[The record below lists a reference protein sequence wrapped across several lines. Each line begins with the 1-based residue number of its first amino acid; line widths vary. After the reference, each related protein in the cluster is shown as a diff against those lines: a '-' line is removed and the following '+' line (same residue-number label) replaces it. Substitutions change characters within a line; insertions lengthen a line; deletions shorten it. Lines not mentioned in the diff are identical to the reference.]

1 MMAVKFIASEVFQG
15 LRRNL
20 SMTLAMII
28 TTAVAL
34 GMLGA
39 GVLVVMTASASQDKY
54 DYLNEFRVY
63 VDRSISIEDPDC
75 TGECADIREALESTG
90 GVATVEYKNPTQ
102 TYDEFVDL
110 FSSTDPVLVESTS
123 PDALGSR
130 FTLTLTDPTRA
141 EEVALS
147 LSEVSGI
154 EVVQGQGELVER
166 VFSILDGIRNAAF
179 AIAVVQLVATIL
191 LIANMTQIAAF
202 TRRTAVGIMRL
213 VGASRTYTDLPFI
226 LEAVFAAVVGSVLA
240 VGGLLGAK
248 SIFLDRILAEAYRA
262 NLIERIT
269 TADVLLMAPV
279 LIVAGGVVSAL
290 TAWVTLRLL
299 VKD

>member
-1 MMAVKFIASEVFQG
+1 MTALRFIASEVAQG

-39 GVLVVMTASASQDKY
+39 GVLVVMTASASQAKY

-63 VDRSISIEDPDC
+63 VDRSISVEDPDC
-75 TGECADIREALESTG
+75 TGECATIRSQIEATE
-90 GVATVEYKNPTQ
+90 GVDSVEYKNPEE
-102 TYDEFVDL
+102 TYAEFVDL

-130 FTLTLTDPTRA
+130 FTLTLSDPTRA
-141 EEVALS
+141 EEVSAS
-147 LSEVSGI
+147 LSEVGGI
-154 EVVQGQGELVER
+154 EVVQSQGELVGR

-179 AIAVVQLVATIL
+179 TIAVVQLIATVL

-213 VGASRTYTDLPFI
+213 VGASRLYTELPFV
-226 LEAVFAAVVGSVLA
+226 LEAVVASLVGSVLA
-240 VGGLLGAK
+240 IGGLLGAK
-248 SIFLDRILAEAYRA
+248 TVFLDKVLAEAYRA

-269 TADVLLMAPV
+269 TADILLMSPAIV
-279 LIVAGGVVSAL
+279 VAGVVVSAV
-290 TAWVTLRLL
+290 TAWVTLR
-299 VKD
+299 VSVRH

>member
-1 MMAVKFIASEVFQG
+1 MAATFVASEVGQG

-39 GVLVVMTASASQDKY
+39 GLLVAMTASASQDKY

-63 VDRSISIEDPDC
+63 VDRSISLEDPDC
-75 TGECADIREALESTG
+75 AAECGRILQRLETTP
-90 GVATVEYKNPTQ
+90 GVASVEYKNPEQ
-102 TYDEFVDL
+102 TYAEFVDL

-141 EEVALS
+141 EAVARDLAEVD
-147 LSEVSGI
+147 GI
-154 EVVQGQGELVER
+154 EIVQGQGELVER
-166 VFSILDGIRNAAF
+166 VFSVLDGVRNAAF
-179 AIAVVQLVATIL
+179 AIAVVQLLATVL

-202 TRRTAVGIMRL
+202 TRRTALGIMRL
-213 VGASRTYTDLPFI
+213 VGASRWYTELPFV
-226 LEAVFAAVVGSVLA
+226 LEAVIAAVAGALLA
-240 VGGLLGAK
+240 VGGLLVAK
-248 SIFLDRILAEAYRA
+248 NVFLDRVLAEAYRA
-262 NLIERIT
+262 NLVERIT
-269 TADVLLMAPV
+269 TPDILLLAPGLV
-279 LIVAGGVVSAL
+279 VAGAVVSAL
-290 TAWVTLRLL
+290 TAWITLRLT
-299 VKD
+299 VRH

>member
-1 MMAVKFIASEVFQG
+1 MAAGFVASEVGQG

-39 GVLVVMTASASQDKY
+39 GLLVAMTASASQGKY

-63 VDRSISIEDPDC
+63 VDRSISLEDPDC
-75 TGECADIREALESTG
+75 AAECGRILQRLETTP
-90 GVATVEYKNPTQ
+90 GVASVEYKNPEE
-102 TYDEFVDL
+102 TYAEFVDL

-141 EEVALS
+141 EAVARDLAEVD
-147 LSEVSGI
+147 GI
-154 EVVQGQGELVER
+154 EIVQGQGELVER
-166 VFSILDGIRNAAF
+166 VFSVLDGVRNAAF
-179 AIAVVQLVATIL
+179 AIAVVQLLATVL

-202 TRRTAVGIMRL
+202 TRRTALGIMRL
-213 VGASRTYTDLPFI
+213 VGASRWYTELPFV
-226 LEAVFAAVVGSVLA
+226 LEAVIAAVAGALLA
-240 VGGLLGAK
+240 VGGLLVAK
-248 SIFLDRILAEAYRA
+248 NVFLDRVLAEAYRA
-262 NLIERIT
+262 NLVERIT
-269 TADVLLMAPV
+269 TPDILLLAPGLV
-279 LIVAGGVVSAL
+279 VAGAVVSAL
-290 TAWVTLRLL
+290 TAWITLRLT
-299 VKD
+299 VRH

>member
-1 MMAVKFIASEVFQG
+1 MAATFIASEVAQG

-39 GVLVVMTASASQDKY
+39 GVLVVMTASASQAKY

-63 VDRSISIEDPDC
+63 VDRSISVVDPDC
-75 TGECADIREALESTG
+75 AADCAAIRSELEATD
-90 GVATVEYKNPTQ
+90 GVASVEYKNPDE
-102 TYDEFVDL
+102 TYAEFVEL

-130 FTLTLTDPTRA
+130 FTLTLSDPTRA
-141 EEVALS
+141 EAVSSS
-147 LSEVSGI
+147 LAEIEGI
-154 EVVQGQGELVER
+154 EVVQAQGELVGR

-179 AIAVVQLVATIL
+179 TIAVVQLIATIL

-213 VGASRTYTDLPFI
+213 VGASRVYTELPFV
-226 LEAVFAAVVGSVLA
+226 LEAVIASLVGSVLA
-240 VGGLLGAK
+240 IGGLLGAK
-248 SIFLDRILAEAYRA
+248 TVFLDKVLAEAYRA

-269 TADVLLMAPV
+269 TADILLMAPV
-279 LIVAGGVVSAL
+279 LVVAGVVVSAV
-290 TAWVTLRLL
+290 TAWVTLR
-299 VKD
+299 VSVRH

>member
-1 MMAVKFIASEVFQG
+1 MAVKFIASEVAQG

-75 TGECADIREALESTG
+75 SGECAGIRDALESTE
-90 GVATVEYKNPTQ
+90 GVATVEYKNPDE
-102 TYDEFVDL
+102 TYEEFVEL

-130 FTLTLTDPTRA
+130 FTLTLADPTRA
-141 EEVALS
+141 EAVALS
-147 LSEVSGI
+147 LTEVAGI

-166 VFSILDGIRNAAF
+166 VFSVLDGIRNAAF
-179 AIAVVQLVATIL
+179 AIAVVQLVATVL

-213 VGASRTYTDLPFI
+213 VGASRWYTELPFV

-240 VGGLLGAK
+240 AGGLLAAK
-248 SIFLDRILAEAYRA
+248 SVFLDRILAEAYRA

-269 TADVLLMAPV
+269 TSDILLLTPV
-279 LIVAGGVVSAL
+279 LVVAGAAVSAL

>member
-1 MMAVKFIASEVFQG
+1 MALKFIASEVGQG

-39 GVLVVMTASASQDKY
+39 GLLVAMTATASQAKY

-63 VDRSISIEDPDC
+63 VDRSISVEDPDC
-75 TGECADIREALESTG
+75 VDRCDSIRDQLEATD
-90 GVATVEYKNPTQ
+90 GVASVEYKNPDE
-102 TYDEFVDL
+102 TYEEFVEL

-130 FTLTLTDPTRA
+130 FTIILGDPTRA
-141 EEVALS
+141 EAVAEELR
-147 LSEVSGI
+147 EVSGI
-154 EVVQGQGELVER
+154 EVVHGQGELVER
-166 VFSILDGIRNAAF
+166 VFSVLDGVRNAAF
-179 AIAVVQLVATIL
+179 AVALVQLVATVL

-202 TRRTAVGIMRL
+202 TRRTALGIMRL
-213 VGASRTYTDLPFI
+213 VGASRWYTELPFV
-226 LEAVFAAVVGSVLA
+226 LEAVITAVAGAVLA
-240 VGGLLGAK
+240 VGGLLAAK
-248 SIFLDRILAEAYRA
+248 SVFLDRVLAEAYRA

-269 TADVLLMAPV
+269 TADILLLAPG
-279 LIVAGGVVSAL
+279 LIVAGAVVSAA
-290 TAWVTLRLL
+290 TAWVTLRLS
-299 VKD
+299 VRH

>member
-1 MMAVKFIASEVFQG
+1 MAATFVASEVGQG

-39 GVLVVMTASASQDKY
+39 GLLVAMTASASQGKY

-63 VDRSISIEDPDC
+63 VDRSISLEDPDC
-75 TGECADIREALESTG
+75 AAECGRILQRLETTP
-90 GVATVEYKNPTQ
+90 GVASVEYKNPEQ
-102 TYDEFVDL
+102 TYAEFVDL

-141 EEVALS
+141 EAVARDLAEVD
-147 LSEVSGI
+147 GI
-154 EVVQGQGELVER
+154 EIVQGQGELVER
-166 VFSILDGIRNAAF
+166 VFSVLDGVRNAAF
-179 AIAVVQLVATIL
+179 AIAVVQLLATVL

-202 TRRTAVGIMRL
+202 TRRTALGIMRL
-213 VGASRTYTDLPFI
+213 VGASRWYTELPFV
-226 LEAVFAAVVGSVLA
+226 LEAVIAAVAGALLA
-240 VGGLLGAK
+240 VGGLLVAK
-248 SIFLDRILAEAYRA
+248 NVFLDRVLAEAYRA
-262 NLIERIT
+262 NLVERIT
-269 TADVLLMAPV
+269 TPDILLLAPGLV
-279 LIVAGGVVSAL
+279 VAGAVVSAL
-290 TAWVTLRLL
+290 TAWITLRLT
-299 VKD
+299 VRH

>member
-1 MMAVKFIASEVFQG
+1 MMAAKFIASEVAQG

-39 GVLVVMTASASQDKY
+39 GVLVVMTASASQAKY

-63 VDRSISIEDPDC
+63 VDRSISAEDPGC
-75 TGECADIREALESTG
+75 EAECATIREELEATD
-90 GVATVEYKNPTQ
+90 GVASVEYKNPDE
-102 TYDEFVDL
+102 TYSEFVEL
-110 FSSTDPVLVESTS
+110 FASTDPVLVESTS

-130 FTLTLTDPTRA
+130 FTLTLADPTRA
-141 EEVALS
+141 ESVAASLAEV
-147 LSEVSGI
+147 EGI
-154 EVVQGQGELVER
+154 EVVQGQGELVGR

-179 AIAVVQLVATIL
+179 TIAVVQLLATVL

-213 VGASRTYTDLPFI
+213 VGASRLYTDLPFV
-226 LEAVFAAVVGSVLA
+226 LEAVVASLVGSVLA

-248 SIFLDRILAEAYRA
+248 SVFLDRVLAEAYRA

-269 TADVLLMAPV
+269 TSDILLLAPV
-279 LIVAGGVVSAL
+279 LVVAGAVVSAV
-290 TAWVTLRLL
+290 TAMVTLRLS
-299 VKD
+299 VRH

>member
-1 MMAVKFIASEVFQG
+1 MMAAKFIASEVAQG

-39 GVLVVMTASASQDKY
+39 GVLVVMTASASQAKY

-63 VDRSISIEDPDC
+63 VDRSISAEDPGC
-75 TGECADIREALESTG
+75 EAECATIREELEATD
-90 GVATVEYKNPTQ
+90 GVASVEYKNPDE
-102 TYDEFVDL
+102 TYSEFVEL
-110 FSSTDPVLVESTS
+110 FASTDPVLVESTS

-130 FTLTLTDPTRA
+130 FTLTLADPTRA
-141 EEVALS
+141 ESVAAS
-147 LSEVSGI
+147 LADLEGI
-154 EVVQGQGELVER
+154 EVVQGQGELVGR

-179 AIAVVQLVATIL
+179 TIAVVQLLATVL

-213 VGASRTYTDLPFI
+213 VGASRLYTDLPFV
-226 LEAVFAAVVGSVLA
+226 LEAVVASLIGSVLA

-248 SIFLDRILAEAYRA
+248 SIFLDRVLAEAYRA

-269 TADVLLMAPV
+269 TSDILLLAPV
-279 LIVAGGVVSAL
+279 LVVAGAVVSAV
-290 TAWVTLRLL
+290 TATVTLRLS
-299 VKD
+299 VRH

>member
-1 MMAVKFIASEVFQG
+1 MAATFVASEVGQG

-39 GVLVVMTASASQDKY
+39 GLLVAMTASASQDKY

-63 VDRSISIEDPDC
+63 VDRSISLEDPDC
-75 TGECADIREALESTG
+75 AAECGRILQRLETTP
-90 GVATVEYKNPTQ
+90 GVASVEYKNPEE
-102 TYDEFVDL
+102 TYAEFVEL

-141 EEVALS
+141 EAVARDLAEVD
-147 LSEVSGI
+147 GI
-154 EVVQGQGELVER
+154 EIVQGQGELVER
-166 VFSILDGIRNAAF
+166 VFSVLDGVRNAAF
-179 AIAVVQLVATIL
+179 AIAVVQLLATVL

-202 TRRTAVGIMRL
+202 TRRTALGIMRL
-213 VGASRTYTDLPFI
+213 VGASRWYTELPFV
-226 LEAVFAAVVGSVLA
+226 LEAVIAAVTGALLA
-240 VGGLLGAK
+240 VGGLLVAK
-248 SIFLDRILAEAYRA
+248 NVFLDRVLAEAYRA
-262 NLIERIT
+262 NLVERIT
-269 TADVLLMAPV
+269 TPDILLLAPGLV
-279 LIVAGGVVSAL
+279 VAGAVVSAL
-290 TAWVTLRLL
+290 TAWITLRLT
-299 VKD
+299 VRH

>member
-1 MMAVKFIASEVFQG
+1 MAVRFIASEVAQG

-39 GVLVVMTASASQDKY
+39 GVLVVMTASASQGKY

-63 VDRSISIEDPDC
+63 VDRSISMEDPEC
-75 TGECADIREALESTG
+75 TAECATIRSELESAE
-90 GVATVEYKNPTQ
+90 GVASVEYKNPDE
-102 TYDEFVDL
+102 TYEEFVEL

-130 FTLTLTDPTRA
+130 FTLTLSDPTRA
-141 EEVALS
+141 ESVSSNLAEV
-147 LSEVSGI
+147 EGI
-154 EVVQGQGELVER
+154 EVVQAQGELVGR

-179 AIAVVQLVATIL
+179 TIAVVQLVATVL

-213 VGASRTYTDLPFI
+213 VGASRLYTELPFV
-226 LEAVFAAVVGSVLA
+226 LEAVVASLLGSALA
-240 VGGLLGAK
+240 IGGLLGAK
-248 SIFLDRILAEAYRA
+248 TVFLDKVLVEAYRA

-269 TADVLLMAPV
+269 TADILLMAPV
-279 LIVAGGVVSAL
+279 LVVAGAVVSAA
-290 TAWVTLRLL
+290 TAWATLRLT
-299 VKD
+299 VRH

>member
-1 MMAVKFIASEVFQG
+1 MAAKFILSEVAQG

-39 GVLVVMTASASQDKY
+39 GVLVVMTASASQAKY

-63 VDRSISIEDPDC
+63 VDRSISVEDPDC
-75 TGECADIREALESTG
+75 TGECATIRSQIEATE
-90 GVATVEYKNPTQ
+90 GVDSVEYKNPEE
-102 TYDEFVDL
+102 TYAEFVDL

-130 FTLTLTDPTRA
+130 FTLTLSDPTRA
-141 EEVALS
+141 EDVSAS
-147 LSEVSGI
+147 LAEIGGI
-154 EVVQGQGELVER
+154 EVVQSQGELVGR

-179 AIAVVQLVATIL
+179 TIAVVQLIATVL

-213 VGASRTYTDLPFI
+213 VGASRLYTELPFV
-226 LEAVFAAVVGSVLA
+226 LEAVVASLVGSLLA
-240 VGGLLGAK
+240 IGGLLGAK
-248 SIFLDRILAEAYRA
+248 TVFLDKVLAEAYRA

-269 TADVLLMAPV
+269 TSDILLMGPV
-279 LIVAGGVVSAL
+279 LVVAGAVVSAV
-290 TAWVTLRLL
+290 TAWVTLR
-299 VKD
+299 VSVRH

>member
-1 MMAVKFIASEVFQG
+1 MAVRFLASEVAQG

-39 GVLVVMTASASQDKY
+39 GLLVAMTASASQAKY

-63 VDRSISIEDPDC
+63 VDRSTSVEDPDC
-75 TGECADIREALESTG
+75 EAGCADIRARLEETP
-90 GVATVEYKNPTQ
+90 GVASVEYRNPQ
-102 TYDEFVDL
+102 ETYSEFVEL
-110 FSSTDPVLVESTS
+110 FASTDPVLVESTS

-130 FTLTLTDPTRA
+130 FTLTLADPTRA
-141 EEVALS
+141 EAVALE
-147 LSEVSGI
+147 LTDVAGI

-166 VFSILDGIRNAAF
+166 VFSVLDGIRNAAF
-179 AIAVVQLVATIL
+179 AVALVQLVATIL

-213 VGASRTYTDLPFI
+213 VGASRWYTELPFV
-226 LEAVFAAVVGSVLA
+226 LEAVIAAVTGAALA
-240 VGGLLGAK
+240 VGGLLVAK
-248 SIFLDRILAEAYRA
+248 SVFLDRVLDEAYRA
-262 NLIERIT
+262 NLVERIT
-269 TADVLLMAPV
+269 TSDILLLAPGLV
-279 LIVAGGVVSAL
+279 VAGAVASAV
-290 TAWVTLRLL
+290 TAWVTLRLT
-299 VKD
+299 VRH

>member
-1 MMAVKFIASEVFQG
+1 MAVTFIASEVAQG

-39 GVLVVMTASASQDKY
+39 GVLVVITASASQDKY

-75 TGECADIREALESTG
+75 GAQCAVIRAELEATD
-90 GVATVEYKNPTQ
+90 GVATVEYKNPDE
-102 TYDEFVDL
+102 TYAEFVDL

-130 FTLTLTDPTRA
+130 FTLTLTDPTQA
-141 EEVALS
+141 ESVAKALA
-147 LSEVSGI
+147 EIEGI

-166 VFSILDGIRNAAF
+166 VFSILDGVRNAAF

-213 VGASRTYTDLPFI
+213 VGASRWYTDLPFI
-226 LEAVFAAVVGSVLA
+226 LEAVLAAVIGSALA

-248 SIFLDRILAEAYRA
+248 SVFLDRILAEAYRA

-269 TADVLLMAPV
+269 TTDILMLAPV
-279 LIVAGGVVSAL
+279 LLVAGAAISAL
-290 TAWVTLRLL
+290 TAWITLRLW

>member
-1 MMAVKFIASEVFQG
+1 MTALRFIASEVAQG

-39 GVLVVMTASASQDKY
+39 GVLVVMTASASQAKY

-63 VDRSISIEDPDC
+63 VDRSISVEDPDC
-75 TGECADIREALESTG
+75 TGECATIRSQIEATE
-90 GVATVEYKNPTQ
+90 GVDSVEYKNPEE
-102 TYDEFVDL
+102 TYAEFVDL

-130 FTLTLTDPTRA
+130 FTLTLSDPTRA
-141 EEVALS
+141 EEVSAS
-147 LSEVSGI
+147 LSEVGGI
-154 EVVQGQGELVER
+154 EVVQSQGELVGR

-179 AIAVVQLVATIL
+179 TIAVVQLIATVL

-213 VGASRTYTDLPFI
+213 VGASRLYTELPFV
-226 LEAVFAAVVGSVLA
+226 LEAVVASLVGSVLA
-240 VGGLLGAK
+240 IGGLLGAK
-248 SIFLDRILAEAYRA
+248 TVFLDKVLAEAYRA

-269 TADVLLMAPV
+269 TSDILLMGPV
-279 LIVAGGVVSAL
+279 LVVAGAVVSAV
-290 TAWVTLRLL
+290 TDWVTLR
-299 VKD
+299 VSVRH

>member
-1 MMAVKFIASEVFQG
+1 MAVPFVASEVGQG

-39 GVLVVMTASASQDKY
+39 GLLVAMTASASQAKY

-63 VDRSISIEDPDC
+63 VDRSISVEDPDC
-75 TGECADIREALESTG
+75 TAECGRIREQLQATP
-90 GVATVEYKNPTQ
+90 GVASVEYKNPQ
-102 TYDEFVDL
+102 ETYAEFVDL

-141 EEVALS
+141 EAVARDLAEVD
-147 LSEVSGI
+147 GI
-154 EVVQGQGELVER
+154 EIVQGQGELVER
-166 VFSILDGIRNAAF
+166 VFSVLDGVRNAAF
-179 AIAVVQLVATIL
+179 AIAVVQLLATVL

-202 TRRTAVGIMRL
+202 TRRTALGIMRL
-213 VGASRTYTDLPFI
+213 VGASRWYTELPFV
-226 LEAVFAAVVGSVLA
+226 LEAVIAAVTGALLA
-240 VGGLLGAK
+240 VGGLLVAK
-248 SIFLDRILAEAYRA
+248 NVFLDRVLAEAYRA
-262 NLIERIT
+262 NLVERIT
-269 TADVLLMAPV
+269 TPDILLLAPGLV
-279 LIVAGGVVSAL
+279 VAGAVVSAL
-290 TAWVTLRLL
+290 TAWITLRLT
-299 VKD
+299 VRH

>member
-1 MMAVKFIASEVFQG
+1 MAAKFILSEVAQG

-39 GVLVVMTASASQDKY
+39 GVLVVMTASASQAKY

-63 VDRSISIEDPDC
+63 VDRSVEDPDC
-75 TGECADIREALESTG
+75 TGECATIRSQIEATE
-90 GVATVEYKNPTQ
+90 GVDSVEYKNPEE
-102 TYDEFVDL
+102 TYAEFVDL

-130 FTLTLTDPTRA
+130 FTLTLSDPTRA
-141 EEVALS
+141 EEVSAS
-147 LSEVSGI
+147 LSEVGGI
-154 EVVQGQGELVER
+154 EVVQSQGELVGR

-179 AIAVVQLVATIL
+179 TIAVVQLIATVL

-213 VGASRTYTDLPFI
+213 VGASRLYTELPFV
-226 LEAVFAAVVGSVLA
+226 LEAVVASLVGSLLA
-240 VGGLLGAK
+240 IGGLLGAK
-248 SIFLDRILAEAYRA
+248 TVFLDKVLAEAYRA

-269 TADVLLMAPV
+269 TADILLMSPAIV
-279 LIVAGGVVSAL
+279 VAGVVVSAV
-290 TAWVTLRLL
+290 TAWVTLR
-299 VKD
+299 VSVRH

>member
-1 MMAVKFIASEVFQG
+1 MAATFVASEVGQG

-39 GVLVVMTASASQDKY
+39 GLLVAMTASASQDKY

-63 VDRSISIEDPDC
+63 VDRSISLEDPDC
-75 TGECADIREALESTG
+75 AAECGRILEQLETTP
-90 GVATVEYKNPTQ
+90 GVASVEYKNPEQ
-102 TYDEFVDL
+102 TYAEFVDL

-141 EEVALS
+141 EAVARDLAEVD
-147 LSEVSGI
+147 GI
-154 EVVQGQGELVER
+154 EIVQGQGELVER
-166 VFSILDGIRNAAF
+166 VFSVLDGVRNAAF
-179 AIAVVQLVATIL
+179 AIAVVQLLATVL

-202 TRRTAVGIMRL
+202 TRRTALGIMRL
-213 VGASRTYTDLPFI
+213 VGASRWYTELPFV
-226 LEAVFAAVVGSVLA
+226 LEAVIAAVTGALLA
-240 VGGLLGAK
+240 VGGLLVAK
-248 SIFLDRILAEAYRA
+248 NVFLDRVLAEAYRA
-262 NLIERIT
+262 NLVERIT
-269 TADVLLMAPV
+269 TPDILLLAPGLV
-279 LIVAGGVVSAL
+279 VAGAVVSAL
-290 TAWVTLRLL
+290 TAWIALRLT
-299 VKD
+299 VRH